1 MFIRD
6 LGGFGF
12 KGNGKSATIPNTPK
26 RNPDYVF
33 TDKTYPFQA
42 FVYRLSNDLN
52 TLHIDPEI
60 AKKAGFPRPI
70 IHGNC

>member
-1 MFIRD
+1 MFIRG

-12 KGNGKSATIPNTPK
+12 KGNGKTANIPNTPK

-33 TDKTYPFQA
+33 NDGTYPSQA

-52 TLHIDPEI
+52 TLHIDP
-60 AKKAGFPRPI
+60 
-70 IHGNC
+70 